1 MKKIVLF
8 FCVCGCFSFCQAQQ
22 VVVGAD
28 NSFTH
33 SLNGYSTYAWSQSID
48 QIPSDK
54 VYISPTGVYVFNNES
69 VRLKIKNAIAFELSA
84 KGYKRVENNPDF
96 IVLFTVT
103 EQKGSLKTYHGYRM
117 IDNGLDSVR
126 TPQDVANTPIDPGT
140 LIINII
146 DAKSGVVAW
155 QGYASGILK
164 PDMIND
170 NSKVRQA
177 VAAIFSKFHFN
188 AGK

>member
-1 MKKIVLF
+1 MKKIVMLLSLF
-8 FCVCGCFSFCQAQQ
+8 GCFSFCKAQD

-28 NSFTH
+28 NSFKH
-33 SLNGYSTYAWSQSID
+33 SLNDYSTYAWSKSID

-69 VRLKIKNAIAFELSA
+69 VRLKIKNAIQFELSA
-84 KGYKRVENNPDF
+84 KGYKKVENNPD
-96 IVLFTVT
+96 ILVLFTVT
-103 EQKGSLKTYHGYRM
+103 EQKGSLKTFNGYQM

-126 TPQDVANTPIDPGT
+126 TPQNVATTPIDAGT
-140 LIINII
+140 LIINMI

-170 NSKVRQA
+170 NAKVRQA
-177 VAAIFSKFHFN
+177 VVAIFNKFPFT
-188 AGK
+188 AKK